1 MEGLFF
7 REKRV
12 GIPGRPADLPA
23 LSAGAGAFPF
33 GRVSPLPRATDRF
46 RMIAGLILPG
56 WGSHANAGLVPE
68 PLPVCNGFPA
78 GLLRPG
84 STPPP
89 VIGKKGR
96 QVLWEPLLFPGFRI
110 WDGPIAQ
117 R

>member
-1 MEGLFF
+1 
-7 REKRV
+7 
-12 GIPGRPADLPA
+12 
-23 LSAGAGAFPF
+23 
-33 GRVSPLPRATDRF
+33 
-46 RMIAGLILPG
+46 MIAGLILPG